1 MSSDSVLHRRNKQIQ
16 DAIDSRNYKQAL
28 QLVDK
33 RLKKGED
40 SRFLRVRGNLIS
52 PYLCCCTHVW
62 INRHGAQ

>member
-1 MSSDSVLHRRNKQIQ
+1 MSSDSVLQRRNKQIQ

-40 SRFLRVRGNLIS
+40 SRFLRVRNKLIS
-52 PYLCCCTHVW
+52 LYFFCCAHVW
-62 INRHGAQ
+62 INRHGGQ